1 MNDKQRKRLL
11 KAKLVIEEIL
21 EEEQTKLA
29 NLPESLQYGKTG
41 EDIEEAIQWLEEARD
56 CLNEVGV

>member
-11 KAKLVIEEIL
+11 KVKLVIEEIL
-21 EEEQTKLA
+21 YEEQDKLD

-41 EDIEEAIQWLEEARD
+41 EDIEEAMQWLEEARD

>member
-11 KAKLVIEEIL
+11 KAKLVIEEIID
-21 EEEQTKLA
+21 EEQTKLA